1 MTGDEL
7 LRTDRLVLR
16 RLRPDDADDL
26 FALDDD
32 PEVMRFINGGAPADR
47 TAIEQAIARQT
58 YDGGLGRWAAHE
70 RAGGT
75 FVGWFGLIRILDG
88 PLHAGPDVAELGY
101 RLRRA
106 VWGRGL
112 ATEGG
117 DALLAYGFDRL
128 GLRRIVAQTMTVNTA
143 SRRVMDKLGLTYVRT
158 FHLEWPESIEGTEEG
173 DVQYGLDY
181 ADWRTRRMADGTTKT
196 TKPDISLG

>member
-1 MTGDEL
+1 VMGDEL

-16 RLRPDDADDL
+16 RMRPEDADDL
-26 FALDDD
+26 LALDDD
-32 PEVMRFINGGAPADR
+32 PQVMRFINGGAPADR
-47 TAIEQAIARQT
+47 TAIEQAIARQA
-58 YDGGLGRWAAHE
+58 YDGGLGRWVACE
-70 RAGGT
+70 RVGGA
-75 FVGWFGLIRILDG
+75 FVGWFGLIPILDG
-88 PLHAGPDVAELGY
+88 PLAAGPDVAELGY

-117 DALLAYGFDRL
+117 EALVAYGFDRL

-158 FHLEWPESIEGTEEG
+158 FHMDWPETIEGTEEG
-173 DVQYGLDY
+173 DVEYGVDH
-181 ADWRTRRMADGTTKT
+181 ADWRARRMADGTTKT
-196 TKPDISLG
+196 TKPDISL